1 MGISRRAL
9 LASAGATAAM
19 NTLISPFQAFAQ
31 SASKPL
37 IVDCHGHYT
46 TEPEALNVFRAAQI
60 AALKD
65 PSKKPSAAELKI
77 SDDQLRESVQPQ
89 LNFQRERGT
98 DVTLFSPRAGGMGHH
113 IGTADTSAE
122 WSQVSNELI
131 HRIAGLYPDNFI
143 GIGQLPQSPGVR
155 PDNCI
160 AELERC
166 VKTYGFVAVNLNPD
180 PSGGYWRD
188 PPLFDRWWYPL
199 YEKLVELDVPAMVH
213 VSASANPNFH
223 GTGAHYINGDTTA
236 FMQFITSDLFKD
248 FPTLRMIIPHG
259 GGAAPYHWGRY
270 RGLAQDMKKPP
281 LEELL
286 LKNVFFDTCVYHK
299 PGIELL
305 FKVVP
310 IDNILFASEMVGAVR
325 GVDPFTG
332 RYYDDTKFYID
343 ALPLSDDDRRK
354 VFEGNARRVYRLDRT
369 ELYKRRGWSS
379 CPGRGAAFFMPLRR
393 AGTVPSTGVWYGPGS
408 AKQRFARATRCIA
421 PGTRGLRAH
430 KTVLKYRQP
439 AAQHFSRCEVVSG
452 APSPRNKTGAS

>member
-1 MGISRRAL
+1 MALSRRAL
-9 LASAGATAAM
+9 LQGATGFAAM
-19 NTLISPFQAFAQ
+19 NTLASPFQAAAQ
-31 SASKPL
+31 SAKPQV
-37 IVDCHGHYT
+37 VDCHGHYT

-65 PSKKPSAAELKI
+65 PSKKPPAAGLKI

-89 LNFQRERGT
+89 LKFQRERGT

-113 IGTADTSAE
+113 IGTAETSAE

-131 HRIAGLYPDNFI
+131 HRIATLHPDNFI

-166 VKTYGFVAVNLNPD
+166 VKEYGFVAVNLNPD

-188 PPLFDRWWYPL
+188 PPLTDRWWYPL
-199 YEKLVELDVPAMVH
+199 YEKMVELDVPAMVH

-236 FMQFITSDLFKD
+236 FMQFITSDLFRD
-248 FPTLRMIIPHG
+248 FPTLRMVIPHG

-281 LEELL
+281 LDELL

-299 PGIELL
+299 PGIEVL

-310 IDNILFASEMVGAVR
+310 VDNILFASEMVGAVR
-325 GVDPFTG
+325 GIDPFTG
-332 RYYDDTKFYID
+332 RYYDDTKYYID
-343 ALPLSDDDRRK
+343 ALQLSDDARAK

-369 ELYKRRGWSS
+369 ALYRRRG
-379 CPGRGAAFFMPLRR
+379 
-393 AGTVPSTGVWYGPGS
+393 
-408 AKQRFARATRCIA
+408 
-421 PGTRGLRAH
+421 
-430 KTVLKYRQP
+430 
-439 AAQHFSRCEVVSG
+439 
-452 APSPRNKTGAS
+452 